1 MLKSLITMLCALF
14 LLICANFLEQI
25 TVQKTFDEFYQI
37 IEATQSKLQGENPT
51 LSDSE
56 SLEDFWL
63 DKKRNLHVWIPHTEI
78 KEIDLW
84 VSECVAYTRLGQF
97 DEAITKLDVLKVLA
111 SQIPHNFS
119 LLLENLF

>member
-97 DEAITKLDVLKVLA
+97 DEAITKLDVLKILA
-111 SQIPHNFS
+111 SQVPHNFS

>member
-14 LLICANFLEQI
+14 LLICANFSEQI
-25 TVQKTFDEFYQI
+25 IVQKTFDEFYQI

-63 DKKRNLHVWIPHTEI
+63 DKKRSLHVWIPHTEI

-111 SQIPHNFS
+111 SQVPHNFS

>member
-14 LLICANFLEQI
+14 LLICANFSEQI
-25 TVQKTFDEFYQI
+25 IVQKTFDEFYQI
-37 IEATQSKLQGENPT
+37 IEATQSKLQGETPT

-63 DKKRNLHVWIPHTEI
+63 DKKRSLHVWIPHTEI

-111 SQIPHNFS
+111 SQVPHNFS

>member
-97 DEAITKLDVLKVLA
+97 DEAVTKLDVLKVLA
-111 SQIPHNFS
+111 SQVPHNFS